1 RQVEPAE
8 SSDDCFADVQHDW
21 GVLGAAHFFLDAAR
35 NGPGGVAQSRIGR
48 QRIDNG
54 FYFGNLGRRKAAQ
67 LGVLPNCSLAFSEVD
82 AECLVVDNVG
92 MVPLY
97 LAGEFGKRT
106 IGSHRQV
113 ALDYIAFHWSYSVVI
128 RTDAKSFVR
137 RT

>member
-1 RQVEPAE
+1 M
-8 SSDDCFADVQHDW
+8 SITT
-21 GVLGAAHFFLDAAR
+21 GASLAPHIFLDAAR

-97 LAGEFGKRT
+97 LAGEFGQRT
-106 IGSHRQV
+106 IGSRRCVFELRAIHGAHARQV